1 MRGENERLIESREW
15 RWVWG
20 WGLAAVT
27 LSCLPFLVAYFATP
41 SGYTFGGFIINVHD
55 GNSYLAKMRQGY
67 EGEWLFR
74 LAFTPEDQRG
84 LLVFTFYLALG
95 HLARLTGLP
104 LALVFHLTRAASGL
118 FLLLSI
124 YRLAAEFTLD
134 RAARRWAFAI
144 AAFGSGLAVIS
155 LIIGRSNGE
164 AFVPIDLYIPES
176 NGFYSILSNPHFC
189 LAFALEAWAIIWILN
204 PPRWPLWAQV
214 SMCAAIGLGIA
225 SLAPYLAPVAGV
237 VVVATLLAMWERLA
251 TGREKRDAVVRV
263 GTLGLTMGLF
273 LLYVFWAM
281 RSDPAVAEW
290 SRQNVTP
297 SPPPLD
303 VILGLGI
310 WLPLALAGA
319 IQSWQKISRFRF
331 NPCLVALIIWLLLTA
346 LLLYFPYPLQR
357 RFLGGVFVPLAVL
370 GGAGVAWLFARVG
383 RGWQIPVSV
392 GIVAFGFSANV
403 LVLIALLNAPVKLD
417 PKLYLTNDEAAAL
430 RWLDTQVTPRDVVLG
445 NARLG
450 LFIPGWTGARTVYG
464 HPMETIE
471 AAVKRAEVESYYEEG
486 ADDDILK
493 RYQVKYIVGGEQPE
507 GWQVVFESGT
517 VKVYGR

>member
-1 MRGENERLIESREW
+1 MRAENERLIEKSEW
-15 RWVWG
+15 RWVLG
-20 WGLAAVT
+20 WGLAVVV
-27 LSCLPFLVAYFATP
+27 LSSLPFLVAQFSAP
-41 SGYTFGGFIINVHD
+41 PGYTFGGFIINVHD

-84 LLVFTFYLALG
+84 LFVFTVYLALG

-104 LALVFHLTRAASGL
+104 LALTFHLARAASGL
-118 FLLLSI
+118 FLLFSV
-124 YRLAAEFTLD
+124 YRLAAEYTSD

-144 AAFGSGLAVIS
+144 GAFGSGLAVVS
-155 LIIGRSNGE
+155 LAIGRSNGE
-164 AFVPIDLYIPES
+164 AFVPIDLYIPEA
-176 NGFYSILSNPHFC
+176 NGFYSILANPHFC

-237 VVVATLLAMWERLA
+237 LVLAALFAMWERLA
-251 TGREKRDAVVRV
+251 TTAKKRDAVACV
-263 GTLGLTMGLF
+263 GALGLSMGLF
-273 LLYVFWAM
+273 VLYMLWAM

-310 WLPLALAGA
+310 WLPLAVAEVFRSWDA
-319 IQSWQKISRFRF
+319 IRRFKF
-331 NPCLVALIIWLLLTA
+331 NPPLVALIIWLILSA

-357 RFLGGVFVPLAVL
+357 RFLGGVFAPQAVL
-370 GGAGVAWLFARVG
+370 GGAGAAWLFARAG
-383 RGWQIPVSV
+383 RWQRIATNI
-392 GIVAFGFSANV
+392 GIVVLGFSANV
-403 LVLIALLNAPVKLD
+403 LVLAALFYAPLKID
-417 PKLYLTNDEAAAL
+417 PKLYLTDDEAAAL
-430 RWLDTQVTPRDVVLG
+430 RWLETQVTPDDVVLG
-445 NARLG
+445 DARMG

-471 AAVKRAEVESYYEEG
+471 AAVKRAEVEAHYASG
-486 ADDDILK
+486 ADDLLNSY
-493 RYQVKYIVGGEQPE
+493 RVKYVINGEQPD
-507 GWQVVFESGT
+507 GWRVVFESGS